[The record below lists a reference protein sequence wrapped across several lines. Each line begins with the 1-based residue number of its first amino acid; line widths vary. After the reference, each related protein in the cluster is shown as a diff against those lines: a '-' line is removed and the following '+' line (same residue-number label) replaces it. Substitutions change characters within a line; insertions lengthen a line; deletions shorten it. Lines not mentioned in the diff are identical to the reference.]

1 LKDRRINDEELQ
13 RIRRLCDEIISE
25 TQKVIIG
32 KKDLIE
38 YMLIALL
45 AKGHILLEG
54 VPGIAKTT
62 MIKTFAQTLGC
73 TFRRIQFTPDLLP
86 SDITG
91 TYIYNP
97 KTSEFTLR
105 RGPIFSNIVLA
116 DEINRAP
123 PKTQAALLEAMQ
135 ERQVTLEGETHAIS
149 PPFIVMATQNPI
161 EQEGTYPLPEAQ
173 IDRFQMRLIVDYP
186 TKLEE
191 KMILRLFSSGVESK
205 INSIINPEKIISI
218 QSILPQVYVEDSVI
232 DYIIN
237 IVSYTRNNSNILLGA
252 SPRVSIS
259 LLETSKA
266 RAIIKGRDYVIPD
279 DVKKMVYPVLNHR
292 IYLTP
297 EAELDGMKPTKIIE
311 DALNSI
317 KI

>member
-1 LKDRRINDEELQ
+1 MKERRINDEELQ
-13 RIRRLCDEIISE
+13 RIRGLCDEIIHE

-38 YMLIALL
+38 CMLIALL

-135 ERQVTLEGETHAIS
+135 ERQVTLEGETHMIS

-191 KMILRLFSSGVESK
+191 KMILRLFSSGSESK
-205 INSIINPEKIISI
+205 INSIINPEKIVSI
-218 QSILPQVYVEDSVI
+218 QSLLTQVYVEDTVI
-232 DYIIN
+232 DYITD
-237 IVSYTRNNSNILLGA
+237 IVSYTRNNPNILLGG
-252 SPRVSIS
+252 SPRASIS

-279 DVKKMVYPVLNHR
+279 DVKKMAYHVLNHR

-311 DALNSI
+311 DALSSI